1 MFDYKIMKK
10 FFFTIVVCSSTMS
23 QMMAQN
29 ISGKIVDSK
38 GEPLAFANVVL
49 LNRQDSTFVNGGMSG
64 ENGCFSIESSC
75 SGGIIKVT
83 SVGYKT
89 IFKDCK
95 GENVG
100 VITMEEDSKM
110 LGEVVVKSSLPKTVL
125 KNGGMM
131 TTIVGSVLEKAG
143 SMENLLDRIPNVS
156 AQNGNIKV
164 FGRGEPIIYINGRQ
178 MRDKSELDHL
188 SSDNIKSVE
197 VISNPGARY
206 AASTKA
212 VIRITTKKIQGD
224 GFGFDATTEGSYD
237 EKKNIGGYERLNM
250 YYRKNGL
257 ELGAYAYG
265 AKKSSPDEKDLQQMT
280 YLDKTW
286 NQQDKTRWKNKSETF
301 SSRLNVSYQ
310 FDDNNSLGASFS
322 FLRNPKLITDG
333 KSENSLLRD
342 EDLTE
347 TSTSVESEFGQNS
360 NLSSNIYYVGKVWKL
375 GIDFNTDWIWSKGNS
390 KNNIDEHYQ
399 EVNSEIQNQLVN
411 STTSKYNRLI
421 ASKLVLSYPLL
432 DGGLSVGG
440 EYSFTNRNTNYTIIP
455 NTLADNVRDRI
466 KEGMSSVFVTYSRDF
481 GKLNM
486 EVGLRYENVDF
497 KYYDDGKYMAEQS
510 KTYSNWFPSLS
521 LSMPLGNVQ
530 MQLSYA
536 ADIDRPSYWVLRSGV
551 QYDNH
556 YTYETGN
563 PFLVSE
569 ISRNISYD
577 LAYKWLIFNLTYE
590 HVTDPIYQIVEMYKD
605 NATIGLMRMI
615 NGESYHNM
623 TSSLTL
629 QPTFG
634 IWHPVLSA
642 MVEKQWFKLETRDGY
657 YLNKPLAELKFN
669 NTFDTKWVMF
679 SVMMTYITKGH
690 EENNYVYK
698 PMFDTDLSIY
708 KSFLKDCLT
717 FQLYVNDVFGTN
729 DSHVIGKYGKLKETI
744 FDEFSTSKIS
754 LTVRYKFNVTRSKY
768 KGTGAGLSQK
778 NRM

>member
-1 MFDYKIMKK
+1 MKK
-10 FFFTIVVCSSTMS
+10 FFFTIVVCISTMS

-38 GEPLAFANVVL
+38 GEPLAFSNVVL

-100 VITMEEDSKM
+100 VIKMEEDSKM
-110 LGEVVVKSSLPKTVL
+110 LGEVVVKSSLPKTIL
-125 KNGGMM
+125 KNGGVM

-347 TSTSVESEFGQNS
+347 TSTSVGSEFGQNS

-375 GIDFNTDWIWSKGNS
+375 GIDFNTDWFWSKGNS

-399 EVNSEIQNQLVN
+399 EVNSEIQNQLIN

-615 NGESYHNM
+615 NGESYNKM

-642 MVEKQWFKLETRDGY
+642 MVDKQWFKLETRDGY

-669 NTFDTKWVMF
+669 NTFDTKWAMF

-690 EENNYVYK
+690 EANNYVYK

-768 KGTGAGLSQK
+768 KGTGAGQSQK